1 MTLTFLDRLSDI
13 LVEDYIQGKYWE
25 EEVTDFYSTI
35 SSQTKDLYA
44 KTHNFPIKQNY
55 RDDDGIV
62 YVGVIPFLL
71 EDAGLDF

>member
-13 LVEDYIQGKYWE
+13 LIEDYIQGKYWE

-44 KTHNFPIKQNY
+44 KIHNFPIKQNY

-71 EDAGLDF
+71 EDAGLGF